1 MNEREAEQHTVTVP
15 AGSAGGRVDVVL
27 SAALSM
33 SRSAVQHLLDA
44 GAVTKAGAAVSKSQR
59 VEEGDVFTISL
70 PPLQDCEVLPENI
83 PLDIVYEDDD
93 IIVVNKP
100 QGMVVHP
107 APGHTEGT
115 LVSALLYHAGDS
127 LSDINGV
134 IRPGIVHRI
143 DRDTSGLIAV
153 AKNNAA
159 HQSLAA
165 QLADHSMYRI
175 YSAILR
181 GRVSDEGTVD
191 APIGRHRTD
200 RKKMAVLREGGR
212 SAVTHYTPVR
222 ALAGHT
228 LCRMQLETGRTH
240 QIRVHMAYIG
250 HPVLGDPVYG
260 GVQTPFEKKHP
271 ALFHG
276 QCLHAGELSFVH
288 PTTGKEVTFR
298 CDPPENFV
306 RIVKLLKQE

>member
-1 MNEREAEQHTVTVP
+1 MNEREAEQTVTVP
-15 AGSAGGRVDVVL
+15 EEAAGKRIDVVL

-33 SRSAVQHLLDA
+33 SRSAVQHLLGA
-44 GAVTKAGAAVSKSQR
+44 GAVTKAGVAVSKSLR
-59 VEEGDVFTISL
+59 AEAGDVFTVHL
-70 PPLQDCEVLPENI
+70 PPVQDCEVLPESI
-83 PLDIVYEDDD
+83 PLDIIYEDRD
-93 IIVVNKP
+93 IVVVNKP

-107 APGHTEGT
+107 APGHTDGT
-115 LVSALLYHAGDS
+115 LVSALLYHTGDS

-159 HQSLAA
+159 HLSLAA

-181 GRVSDEGTVD
+181 GKILEGGVVD

-212 SAVTHYTPVR
+212 RAVTHYEPVR

-260 GVQTPFEKKHP
+260 GGQTPFEKKHP

-288 PTTGKEVTFR
+288 PTTGQQVTFR
-298 CDPPENFV
+298 CDPPENFT
-306 RIVKLLKQE
+306 RILGLLEQE

>member
-59 VEEGDVFTISL
+59 VEEGDAVTVSL
-70 PPLQDCEVLPENI
+70 PPLRDCEVLPENI

-115 LVSALLYHAGDS
+115 LVSALLYHAGGS

-191 APIGRHRTD
+191 APIGRPKKNGGAAGRGTVCRHPLYAGACSRGTHPVPDAAGNRADPSNSGAHGLHRPSCI
-200 RKKMAVLREGGR
+200 GR
-212 SAVTHYTPVR
+212 SR
-222 ALAGHT
+222 L
-228 LCRMQLETGRTH
+228 RGRTN
-240 QIRVHMAYIG
+240 
-250 HPVLGDPVYG
+250 
-260 GVQTPFEKKHP
+260 PF
-271 ALFHG
+271 
-276 QCLHAGELSFVH
+276 
-288 PTTGKEVTFR
+288 
-298 CDPPENFV
+298 
-306 RIVKLLKQE
+306 